1 MTQPLLE
8 VEALRF
14 RHRDA
19 TSDAGPALDD
29 VSLTVPAGELLAI
42 VGPSGSGKTTLLR
55 CVAGLEMPTS
65 GAIRLSGQ
73 PVTEVP
79 DALAVVFQD
88 YSRSL
93 YPWMTVAANV
103 DLPLRQRGLSEPE
116 RRERVASS
124 LSEVGLADAAAR
136 HPWQLSGGMQ
146 QRVAIARAI
155 AYRPRLLLMDEPFGS
170 VDAQTRADLQD
181 QLLAVWR
188 AHAMTILFVTHD
200 VDEAVYLAD
209 RVLVLS
215 SPPTTVAA
223 VLPVALARPRDQIET
238 RASPGFV
245 ALRAEV
251 ARQLRRPSAD
261 GQNGR

>member
-29 VSLTVPAGELLAI
+29 VSLTVTAGELLAI

-103 DLPLRQRGLSEPE
+103 KQVLTIVLAVIIFKLQITPMNLLGISLTLLGGAVFAKVELDGKRDAQEQRQRQ
-116 RRERVASS
+116 S
-124 LSEVGLADAAAR
+124 LSLIQPLAGISEEKR
-136 HPWQLSGGMQ
+136 N
-146 QRVAIARAI
+146 
-155 AYRPRLLLMDEPFGS
+155 
-170 VDAQTRADLQD
+170 
-181 QLLAVWR
+181 LAK
-188 AHAMTILFVTHD
+188 M
-200 VDEAVYLAD
+200 
-209 RVLVLS
+209 
-215 SPPTTVAA
+215 
-223 VLPVALARPRDQIET
+223 
-238 RASPGFV
+238 
-245 ALRAEV
+245 
-251 ARQLRRPSAD
+251 
-261 GQNGR
+261 